1 MSKISDLNYSQH
13 ITLADN
19 FKQKSEVLNTWR
31 VGMNNFARN
40 AEGQDNTRN
49 ILDPKTFLE
58 FLVKI
63 FTLGYVDFSKRSNEA
78 GRNMMAHIESSSYIK
93 NNDGSEIMKFVM
105 NNPEG
110 ERADLS
116 KVEIEITLSTI
127 TTMGTRQGHTA
138 IIFQQP
144 DGSTNR
150 YEGKSFER
158 KDESSLHLI
167 TNKILACYQRE
178 ANKEIARLLNNH
190 QKLNNRQK
198 LNNSQELNNPQELN
212 DSQEFNNSQ
221 DLNNLQVSCKGSV
234 DSTIAD
240 LLEKPLNNALL
251 AIRNE
256 HLLLMPHVCSE
267 SISYLLGENGI
278 LEEIDKL
285 YALNDHGIDND
296 KVGNNEINEIKV
308 NLSHILIDSLD
319 DAKVNL
325 TPVIDSI
332 LETFSKFPY
341 INDVRILDW
350 CFNKSMQYFG
360 DSEKIT
366 HACSV
371 MSHIDFD
378 CNQSKIAETLFFN
391 LDKEPY
397 KNSRKLQE
405 LIWDKLVA
413 YVNDFNLSNQEKSR
427 LILKLFDDV
436 KLLFNEVP
444 VSILVNDIF
453 LKGFFMKQPDF
464 AKWYFYQLLKCYEG
478 EQLYLNELG
487 YVYGDEEKTKEIV
500 NKLPGYVVK
509 IFEEKMVNELK
520 IRTRM
525 MEVLRDGKINIYN
538 YINEKQLEKLNPPE
552 NLRTVIEKWG
562 WKNRTHTA

>member
-31 VGMNNFARN
+31 VGMNDFARI
-40 AEGQDNTRN
+40 AGGQDSRRN
-49 ILDPKTFLE
+49 ILSPRAFLE
-58 FLVKI
+58 FLAKI

-93 NNDGSEIMKFVM
+93 NNDGSEIMNFVM

-110 ERADLS
+110 ERADSS
-116 KVEIEITLSTI
+116 KVIIEISLSTT

-138 IIFQQP
+138 IIFPQS
-144 DGSTNR
+144 DFLSFR

-158 KDESSLHLI
+158 KDDSSLHLI
-167 TNKILACYQRE
+167 TNKVLACYQRE
-178 ANKEIARLLNNH
+178 ANKEIARLLNIP
-190 QKLNNRQK
+190 
-198 LNNSQELNNPQELN
+198 QELNNPH
-212 DSQEFNNSQ
+212 
-221 DLNNLQVSCKGSV
+221 DLNYSQVSCKNSV
-234 DSTIAD
+234 DSMITD

-251 AIRNE
+251 AIRKE
-256 HLLLMPHVCSE
+256 HLLLMPYMCNE
-267 SISYLLGENGI
+267 SISYLLGEKWT
-278 LEEIDKL
+278 LKEID
-285 YALNDHGIDND
+285 ALNALNNYLINNKKATD
-296 KVGNNEINEIKV
+296 NEINDIKV

-325 TPVIDSI
+325 TPVIGSI
-332 LETFSKFPY
+332 LETFLKSPY
-341 INDVRILDW
+341 INDVRMLDW

-360 DSEKIT
+360 DSEKIKY
-366 HACSV
+366 ACSV
-371 MSHIDFD
+371 INHIDFSRD
-378 CNQSKIAETLFFN
+378 QSKDFSCDQSKIKIAETLFFN

-397 KNSRKLQE
+397 ENSRKLQE

-427 LILKLFDDV
+427 LILRLFDDV

-453 LKGFFMKQPDF
+453 LKDFFMRQPDF
-464 AKWYFYQLLKCYEG
+464 AKWYFYQLLKKYEG

-487 YVYGDEEKTKEIV
+487 YVYGNEEKTNEIV
-500 NKLPGYVVK
+500 KKHPGYVIK
-509 IFEEKMVNELK
+509 IFEEKMGNELK

-525 MEVLRDGKINIYN
+525 MKILRNGKINIYE
-538 YINEKQLEKLNPPE
+538 YINNEQLGKLNPPE
-552 NLRTVIEKWG
+552 DLRIVIEKFG
-562 WKNRTHTA
+562 W

>member
-178 ANKEIARLLNNH
+178 ANKEIARLLNI
-190 QKLNNRQK
+190 
-198 LNNSQELNNPQELN
+198 PQEL
-212 DSQEFNNSQ
+212 NNSQ
-221 DLNNLQVSCKGSV
+221 DLNNSQVSCKDSV
-234 DSTIAD
+234 DSTITD

-251 AIRNE
+251 AIRKE
-256 HLLLMPHVCSE
+256 HLLLMPYVCNE
-267 SISYLLGENGI
+267 SISYLLGEKGI
-278 LEEIDKL
+278 LKEIDD
-285 YALNDHGIDND
+285 LNAVNNYLLNNKKATD
-296 KVGNNEINEIKV
+296 NEINDIKV

-332 LETFSKFPY
+332 LETFLKSPY

-350 CFNKSMQYFG
+350 CFNKRMQYFG
-360 DSEKIT
+360 DSEKIKY
-366 HACSV
+366 ACSV
-371 MSHIDFD
+371 INHIDFSRD
-378 CNQSKIAETLFFN
+378 QSKDFSCDQSKIKIAETLFFN

-427 LILKLFDDV
+427 LILRLFDDV
-436 KLLFNEVP
+436 KLLFDEVP

-453 LKGFFMKQPDF
+453 LKDFFMKQPDF

-509 IFEEKMVNELK
+509 IFEEKMGNELK

-525 MEVLRDGKINIYN
+525 MEILRDGKINICE
-538 YINEKQLEKLNPPE
+538 YINKEQLEKLNPPE
-552 NLRTVIEKWG
+552 DLRIAIKKLG
-562 WKNRTHTA
+562 WNN

>member
-19 FKQKSEVLNTWR
+19 FKQKNEVLNTWR
-31 VGMNNFARN
+31 VGINNFARN

-105 NNPEG
+105 NSPEG

-138 IIFQQP
+138 IIFQQS

-178 ANKEIARLLNNH
+178 ANKEIARLLNIP
-190 QKLNNRQK
+190 
-198 LNNSQELNNPQELN
+198 QELNN
-212 DSQEFNNSQ
+212 SH
-221 DLNNLQVSCKGSV
+221 DLNNSQVSCKGSV
-234 DSTIAD
+234 DSTITD

-251 AIRNE
+251 AIRKE
-256 HLLLMPHVCSE
+256 HLLFMPYVCNE
-267 SISYLLGENGI
+267 SISYLLGNKGI
-278 LEEIDKL
+278 LKEIDD
-285 YALNDHGIDND
+285 LNVLNNYLINNKKATD
-296 KVGNNEINEIKV
+296 NEINDIKV

-325 TPVIDSI
+325 APVIVSI
-332 LETFSKFPY
+332 LETFLKSPY

-350 CFNKSMQYFG
+350 CFNKSMQYIG
-360 DSEKIT
+360 DSAKIK

-371 MSHIDFD
+371 INHIDFSRD
-378 CNQSKIAETLFFN
+378 QSKDFSCDQSKIKIAETLFFN

-427 LILKLFDDV
+427 LILRLFDDV

-464 AKWYFYQLLKCYEG
+464 AKWYFYQLLKKYEG

-487 YVYGDEEKTKEIV
+487 YVYGNEEKTNEIV
-500 NKLPGYVVK
+500 KKQPGYVVK
-509 IFEEKMVNELK
+509 IFEEKMGNELK

-525 MEVLRDGKINIYN
+525 MKILRDGKINIYE
-538 YINEKQLEKLNPPE
+538 YINKEQLEKLNPPE
-552 NLRTVIEKWG
+552 DLRTVIEKLG

>member
-116 KVEIEITLSTI
+116 KVEIEITLSTF

-178 ANKEIARLLNNH
+178 ANKEIARLLNI
-190 QKLNNRQK
+190 
-198 LNNSQELNNPQELN
+198 PQEL
-212 DSQEFNNSQ
+212 NNSQ
-221 DLNNLQVSCKGSV
+221 DLSNSQVSCKDSV
-234 DSTIAD
+234 DSTITD

-251 AIRNE
+251 AIRKE
-256 HLLLMPHVCSE
+256 HLLLMPYVCNE
-267 SISYLLGENGI
+267 SISYLLGEKGI
-278 LEEIDKL
+278 LKEIDD
-285 YALNDHGIDND
+285 LNAVNNYLLNNKKATD
-296 KVGNNEINEIKV
+296 NEINDIKV

-332 LETFSKFPY
+332 LETFLKSPY

-350 CFNKSMQYFG
+350 CFNKRMQYFG
-360 DSEKIT
+360 DSEKIKY
-366 HACSV
+366 ACSV
-371 MSHIDFD
+371 INHIDFSRD
-378 CNQSKIAETLFFN
+378 QSKDFSCDQSKIKIAETLFCN

-397 KNSRKLQE
+397 KNSRKLQG

-427 LILKLFDDV
+427 LILRLFDDV

-453 LKGFFMKQPDF
+453 LKDFFMKQPDF
-464 AKWYFYQLLKCYEG
+464 AKWYFYQLLKKYEG

-487 YVYGDEEKTKEIV
+487 YVYGNEEKINEIV
-500 NKLPGYVVK
+500 NNNPGYVVE
-509 IFEEKMVNELK
+509 IFEEKMGNELK

-525 MEVLRDGKINIYN
+525 MEILRDGKINICE
-538 YINEKQLEKLNPPE
+538 YINKEQLEKLNPPE
-552 NLRTVIEKWG
+552 DLRIAIKKLG
-562 WKNRTHTA
+562 

>member
-19 FKQKSEVLNTWR
+19 FKQKNEVLNTWR
-31 VGMNNFARN
+31 VGINNFARN

-138 IIFQQP
+138 IIFQQS

-178 ANKEIARLLNNH
+178 ANKEIARLLNIP
-190 QKLNNRQK
+190 
-198 LNNSQELNNPQELN
+198 QELNN
-212 DSQEFNNSQ
+212 SH
-221 DLNNLQVSCKGSV
+221 DLNNSQVSCKGSV
-234 DSTIAD
+234 DSTITD

-251 AIRNE
+251 AIRKE
-256 HLLLMPHVCSE
+256 HLLFMPYVCNE
-267 SISYLLGENGI
+267 SISYLLGNKGI
-278 LEEIDKL
+278 LKEIDD
-285 YALNDHGIDND
+285 LNVLNNYLINNKKATD
-296 KVGNNEINEIKV
+296 NEINDIKV

-325 TPVIDSI
+325 APVIVSI
-332 LETFSKFPY
+332 LETFLKSPY

-350 CFNKSMQYFG
+350 CFNKSMQYIG
-360 DSEKIT
+360 DSAKIK

-371 MSHIDFD
+371 INHIDFSRD
-378 CNQSKIAETLFFN
+378 QSKDFSCDQSKIKIAETLFFN

-397 KNSRKLQE
+397 KNSCELHE

-427 LILKLFDDV
+427 LILRLFDDV

-464 AKWYFYQLLKCYEG
+464 AKWYFYQLLKKYEG

-487 YVYGDEEKTKEIV
+487 YVYGNEEKTNEIV
-500 NKLPGYVVK
+500 KKQPGYVVK
-509 IFEEKMVNELK
+509 IFEEKMGNELK

-525 MEVLRDGKINIYN
+525 MKILRDGKINIYE
-538 YINEKQLEKLNPPE
+538 YINKEQLEKLNPPE
-552 NLRTVIEKWG
+552 DLRTVIEKLG

>member
-1 MSKISDLNYSQH
+1 MSKISGWNFSQH
-13 ITLADN
+13 ITSADN
-19 FKQKSEVLNTWR
+19 FKQKSEVINTWR

-138 IIFQQP
+138 IIFQQS

-178 ANKEIARLLNNH
+178 ANKEIARLLNIP
-190 QKLNNRQK
+190 
-198 LNNSQELNNPQELN
+198 QELNN
-212 DSQEFNNSQ
+212 SH
-221 DLNNLQVSCKGSV
+221 DLNNSQVSCKGSV
-234 DSTIAD
+234 DSTITD
-240 LLEKPLNNALL
+240 LLEKSLNNALL
-251 AIRNE
+251 AIRKE
-256 HLLLMPHVCSE
+256 HLLLMPYVCNE
-267 SISYLLGENGI
+267 SISYLLGKKGI
-278 LEEIDKL
+278 LKEIDD
-285 YALNDHGIDND
+285 LNVLNNYLINNKKATD
-296 KVGNNEINEIKV
+296 NEINDIKV

-325 TPVIDSI
+325 APVIVSI
-332 LETFSKFPY
+332 LETFLKSPY

-350 CFNKSMQYFG
+350 CFNKSMQYFD
-360 DSEKIT
+360 DSAKIK

-371 MSHIDFD
+371 INHIDFSRD
-378 CNQSKIAETLFFN
+378 QSKDFSCDQSKIKIAETLFFN

-413 YVNDFNLSNQEKSR
+413 YVNDFSLSNQEKSR
-427 LILKLFDDV
+427 LILRLFDDV

-453 LKGFFMKQPDF
+453 LKDFFMKQPDF

-525 MEVLRDGKINIYN
+525 MKILRNGKINIYG
-538 YINEKQLEKLNPPE
+538 YINEEQLGKLNPPE
-552 NLRTVIEKWG
+552 DLRIAIKKFG
-562 WKNRTHTA
+562 WNN